1 MTIRRLNET
10 MLSTVLAV
18 ALATLTSFAQS
29 PGTDDPALKALVSQL
44 IDAQTRY
51 DAPALDRLFASD
63 YIEISPLGE
72 FDPREAVLGF
82 YAPSEK
88 PDPAK
93 MSTSVEAAE
102 HSIRS
107 DGKVAIVIARLNFSI
122 TLDGKALPPRSLRAT
137 FVMRKEGAAWKF
149 ASAQYTSIRPQ

>member
-1 MTIRRLNET
+1 MTST

-18 ALATLTSFAQS
+18 ALTVGGAFAQA
-29 PGTDDPALKALVSQL
+29 PGADDQALTALVTQL
-44 IDAQTRY
+44 IDAQMRY
-51 DAPALDRLFASD
+51 DAAALDRLFATD

-72 FDPREAVLGF
+72 FDPRDKVLTF

-88 PDPAK
+88 PDPTK
-93 MSTSVEAAE
+93 MSMSAEAAE

-107 DGKVAIVIARLNFSI
+107 DGKTAIVIARLNFSI

-137 FVMRKEGAAWKF
+137 FVMRKDGEAWKF